1 MERLKLVEEDKKRRK
16 MIKKLKVELDSQAI
30 KKSVEMADV

>member
-1 MERLKLVEEDKKRRK
+1 MEWLKLVEEDKKRRK